1 MPEPWNVPVVM
12 ATRMSLSL
20 PGLVCAVPLY
30 SQAPPDSG
38 RTGPVPQWFSDGG
51 ITSNFPVHFFD
62 SLLPR
67 WPTFGLNLQPFP
79 PGRDAQQ
86 PVSIPPQDS
95 TSSTEQWV
103 PIESAFGFSGSI
115 LNTFLGWRDTMQSA
129 LPGFRGRIANVRQE
143 PWEGGHN
150 LFMRRDTIRGLAER
164 GRSAGQALRQ
174 RFLGPDGEVRT
185 GQTQTDRYRWIRMR
199 LAMRKYG
206 ELAHEIDDGAKLFG
220 NLAEHYEVPAELG
233 AWFADPGLAWPRP
246 DPGGAAVARA
256 VDALAELAERGQP
269 LAGTIPGAPP
279 VNPDL
284 RLTPR
289 E

>member
-1 MPEPWNVPVVM
+1 
-12 ATRMSLSL
+12 
-20 PGLVCAVPLY
+20 
-30 SQAPPDSG
+30 
-38 RTGPVPQWFSDGG
+38 
-51 ITSNFPVHFFD
+51 VHFYD

-67 WPTFGLNLQPFP
+67 WPTFGLNLQLFP
-79 PGRDAQQ
+79 PGAGPQEA
-86 PVSIPPQDS
+86 VAIPPQDT

-103 PIESAFGFSGSI
+103 PIDSAFRFAGSI
-115 LNTFLGWRDTMQSA
+115 LDTFQGWRDTMQSA

-143 PWEGGHN
+143 PWEGGSN

-164 GRSAGQALRQ
+164 GRHAGQALRD
-174 RFLGPDGEVRT
+174 RFVGPDGEVEAP
-185 GQTQTDRYRWIRMR
+185 QTQTDRYRWIRMR

-220 NLAEHYEVPAELG
+220 TLAQHYEVPAELS
-233 AWFADPGLAWPRP
+233 AWFTDPSLVWPRP
-246 DPGGAAVARA
+246 DPGGDAVARA
-256 VDALAELAERGQP
+256 VDALADLAHRGQP
-269 LAGTIPGAPP
+269 LAETIAGAPP